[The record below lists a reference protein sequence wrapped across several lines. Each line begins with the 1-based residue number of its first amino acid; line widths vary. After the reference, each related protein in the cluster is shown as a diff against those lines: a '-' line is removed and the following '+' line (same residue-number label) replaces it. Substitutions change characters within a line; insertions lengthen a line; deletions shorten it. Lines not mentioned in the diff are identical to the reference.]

1 MVQAAESTLL
11 VVEDDLRLRALYA
24 RSFETSSMSVLTAAG
39 LLDARGIL
47 RTARPDAVIL
57 DIGLEDDSGLQL
69 LGDLAPETI
78 VVVVTGQHEKDLVRE
93 ALAAGADDVVFKPFV
108 IEELIARVLGRL
120 EARARNN
127 AIQRSGEAPSLVFDM
142 ESGTLYC
149 GHDTIITRLSN
160 RESRTLKLLIDARG
174 EVVTRDE
181 LSMRIHGEPWDPD
194 SRKVDALVSR
204 LRKKLECD
212 DCGIHRSLST
222 VHNRGYRFDDSVQIE
237 LEGTS

>member
-93 ALAAGADDVVFKPFV
+93 VLAAGADDVVFKPFV
-108 IEELIARVLGRL
+108 IEELIAQSRDRTQGML
-120 EARARNN
+120 
-127 AIQRSGEAPSLVFDM
+127 QAPSQP
-142 ESGTLYC
+142 EKAAPK
-149 GHDTIITRLSN
+149 N
-160 RESRTLKLLIDARG
+160 RYLTHLKNL
-174 EVVTRDE
+174 
-181 LSMRIHGEPWDPD
+181 PDPD
-194 SRKVDALVSR
+194 VA
-204 LRKKLECD
+204 
-212 DCGIHRSLST
+212 
-222 VHNRGYRFDDSVQIE
+222 
-237 LEGTS
+237 

>member
-1 MVQAAESTLL
+1 MVDAAESTLL

-47 RTARPDAVIL
+47 RTTRPDAVIL

-69 LGDLAPETI
+69 LGDLAPETV

-93 ALAAGADDVVFKPFV
+93 VLAAGADDVVFKPFV

-120 EARARNN
+120 EARARNT
-127 AIQRSGEAPSLVFDM
+127 ALQRSGNRLPRFRHGVRHA
-142 ESGTLYC
+142 YC
-149 GHDTIITRLSN
+149 GHDTILTRLSN
-160 RESRTLKLLIDARG
+160 RESRTLRLLLDARG

-237 LEGTS
+237 LEGAG